1 MFESLGERLTGVF
14 DRLTG
19 RGVLSEK
26 DVEEALREVRVALLE
41 ADVALPVVRDFVDHA
56 KKRATGEEVLRAIK
70 PADQVV
76 KIVHDGLVEMLGG
89 EEPEDLNL
97 AVTPPAVILM
107 AGLQGSGKTTTAAKL
122 ALRIAKQMRKKV
134 MMASLDTR
142 RPAAMEQLAVLGK
155 QAEVDTLP
163 IMAGQSAAD
172 IARRALSAARLG
184 GYDVLILDTA
194 GRTTLDEAMMAE
206 AAEIA
211 RISSPAETL
220 LVADALTGQ
229 DAVRTAKAF
238 HERLP
243 LTGLILTRTDGDSRG
258 GAALSMRA
266 VTGLPIKFLGS
277 GERIDALDAFD
288 ARRVAGRIL
297 GQGDVVALVERAAA
311 DFDQAK
317 AEKMAN
323 KLAKGKF
330 DLEDMAEQ
338 LRQMRRMGG
347 MEGLMGMLPGVQ
359 KIKKQIAE
367 ANVSDTMIKR
377 QEAIISSMTPL
388 ERRKPDILAASRK
401 RRIAAGAGV
410 EVSEINRLLK
420 SHRQMSDAVK
430 MMSRDGG
437 KGFARMAGAL
447 GLGGGMGGA
456 HGGGPSGIPGVSPR
470 RPRTRQGHARQGR
483 RPSRPRRRLAPRR
496 PARTSRPALRQAQ
509 TLIQDTRPQKDF
521 RCSRSVS
528 PAGAPRSGPTTRS
541 WSPTAIRPAT
551 AASSSGSAPTTP
563 CSRRTTPTG
572 SR

>member
-1 MFESLGERLTGVF
+1 MFETLGERLTGVF

-19 RGVLSEK
+19 RGVLSEA

-41 ADVALPVVRDFVDHA
+41 ADVALPVARDFIA
-56 KKRATGEEVLRAIK
+56 KAKTRATGEDVIRSIR

-76 KIVHDGLVEMLGG
+76 KIVFDGLVEMLGG

-122 ALRIAKQMRKKV
+122 ASRILKTQRKRV

-142 RPAAMEQLAVLGK
+142 RPAAMEQLAVLAK
-155 QAEVDTLP
+155 QAEVDALP
-163 IMAGQSAAD
+163 IMAGQSAPD
-172 IARRALSAARLG
+172 IARRALSAAKLG

-211 RISSPAETL
+211 RISSPTETL

-229 DAVRTAKAF
+229 DAVRTAAAF

-266 VTGLPIKFLGS
+266 VTGLPIKFLGA
-277 GERIDALDAFD
+277 GERIDALEVFD

-297 GQGDVVALVERAAA
+297 GQGDVVALVEKAAA
-311 DFDQAK
+311 DIDQAQ
-317 AEKMAN
+317 AEKMAK
-323 KLAKGKF
+323 KLAKGQF
-330 DLEDMAEQ
+330 DLQDMADQ
-338 LRQMRRMGG
+338 YSQMRRMGG

-359 KIKKQIAE
+359 KVKKQLAQ
-367 ANVSDTMIKR
+367 ADLSDKMLKR
-377 QEAIISSMTPL
+377 QEAIISSMTRR
-388 ERRKPDILAASRK
+388 ERTKPDILQASRK

-410 EVSEINRLLK
+410 EVQEVNRLLK
-420 SHRQMSDAVK
+420 QHRQMADAFK

-437 KGFARMAGAL
+437 RGFSRMAGMLGMGQPGGGAGAMSAGMPNVSPQDL
-447 GLGGGMGGA
+447 EKAKAMLGKAGGLPGLGA
-456 HGGGPSGIPGVSPR
+456 PGGGLPSLPFGKPKS
-470 RPRTRQGHARQGR
+470 
-483 RPSRPRRRLAPRR
+483 
-496 PARTSRPALRQAQ
+496 
-509 TLIQDTRPQKDF
+509 
-521 RCSRSVS
+521 
-528 PAGAPRSGPTTRS
+528 
-541 WSPTAIRPAT
+541 
-551 AASSSGSAPTTP
+551 
-563 CSRRTTPTG
+563 
-572 SR
+572 